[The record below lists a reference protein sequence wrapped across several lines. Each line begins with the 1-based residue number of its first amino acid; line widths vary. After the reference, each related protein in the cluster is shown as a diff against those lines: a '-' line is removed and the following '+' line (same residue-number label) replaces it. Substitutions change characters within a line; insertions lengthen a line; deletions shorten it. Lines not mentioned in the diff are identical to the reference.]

1 MTKKFVFQILFFVP
15 VIRNKAFSLGS
26 QRSLPAAQELDSL
39 ISEDLLNLPG
49 FLVLQRR
56 VVAEHASQSC
66 S

>member
-15 VIRNKAFSLGS
+15 VIRNKPLYLGS

-56 VVAEHASQSC
+56 VVAEHALQSY